1 MLAIEERLFDE
12 YKRVDKLC
20 REIFSSQSGV
30 TQYITKMEERASYGR
45 SVIPSWNDDY
55 YTLKRVRWLRN
66 KIAHES
72 GATECNENDA
82 AWLEDF
88 HRRLLERQDSLA
100 LLREVDRRRS
110 SFPHQH
116 KNIPKLSAME
126 CDKDNAAWMAE
137 LRSQLLEQQHP
148 LSLFEED
155 NQERA
160 GFSCQR
166 KSVSKTVSEQSAGIN
181 THLRERKKSSLKKRV
196 VIALIVCVEVLII
209 LAAVTIILIYR

>member
-1 MLAIEERLFDE
+1 MLETEERLFDE
-12 YKRVDKLC
+12 YKMVDNIC
-20 REIFSSQSGV
+20 RDIFSNQSGV
-30 TQYITKMEERASYGR
+30 NQYITEMDQKFSYGN
-45 SVIPSWNDDY
+45 SVVPSWDEDY
-55 YTLKRVRWLRN
+55 RRLKRVRWLRN
-66 KIAHES
+66 QIAHES
-72 GATECNENDA
+72 SATECSEEDA

-166 KSVSKTVSEQSAGIN
+166 KSVSKTVSKQSTGIN
-181 THLRERKKSSLKKRV
+181 THLRERRKSSLKKRV